1 MVDYVNKSGG
11 ALILPDGTEIKA
23 GNSTDI
29 SADLAKNVAIKQ
41 WIAGGFLV
49 APKAKPEARDK

>member
-11 ALILPDGTEIKA
+11 TLILPDGTEVKA
-23 GNSTDI
+23 GDGADI

-49 APKAKPEARDK
+49 APKAKPDAKDK

>member
-1 MVDYVNKSGG
+1 MAAYTNQSGG
-11 ALILPDGTEIKA
+11 TLILPDGTEIKA

-49 APKAKPEARDK
+49 APKAKPDAKDK

>member
-11 ALILPDGTEIKA
+11 TLILPDGTEVKA
-23 GNSTDI
+23 GDGADI

-49 APKAKPEARDK
+49 TSKAKADTKDK